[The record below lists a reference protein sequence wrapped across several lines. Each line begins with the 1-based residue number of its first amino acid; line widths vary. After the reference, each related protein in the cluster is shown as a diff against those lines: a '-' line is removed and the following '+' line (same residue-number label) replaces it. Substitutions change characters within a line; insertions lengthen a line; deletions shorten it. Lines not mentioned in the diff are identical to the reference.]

1 MRLPNHPYKTI
12 PLVCLAAVAAVI
24 MPGDSS
30 LIWAAGAVFAF
41 AGPVLALFEGR
52 PSSALHHE

>member
-1 MRLPNHPYKTI
+1 MRLPSHPYKTV

-30 LIWAAGAVFAF
+30 LIWAAGAVLAL
-41 AGPVLALFEGR
+41 AGPVLSLIDRQPA
-52 PSSALHHE
+52 SAVSDK